1 MDDKK
6 GVRMKRLFI
15 CTALLALLLLAGCGS
30 SNAAP
35 DTAQSPSG
43 PGTASNTAAG
53 SYLNDNQGTEV
64 LYVQWTQ
71 SNGQLTG
78 SWNDATLQN
87 GVIVYANLPI
97 TGTYDSDTGSIN
109 LVRHNNNGS
118 ETPLSGLLQ
127 GSQLTL
133 GMQQGNQFPSWTLH
147 AAHMLDYPSAL
158 TTFQSQHPGS

>member
-1 MDDKK
+1 
-6 GVRMKRLFI
+6 MKRLFI
-15 CTALLALLLLAGCGS
+15 CTALLALFLMAGCGS

-43 PGTASNTAAG
+43 PGTASNTAG

-147 AAHMLDYPSAL
+147 AAHMLDYRSAL

>member
-35 DTAQSPSG
+35 DTVQSPSG
-43 PGTASNTAAG
+43 PGTASNTAG

-118 ETPLSGLLQ
+118 ETPLSG
-127 GSQLTL
+127 
-133 GMQQGNQFPSWTLH
+133 
-147 AAHMLDYPSAL
+147 
-158 TTFQSQHPGS
+158 